1 MSSDT
6 LDTTVD
12 TSAKLVRMANQIAGF
27 FDTQPHADKVAETA
41 NHLREFWDPRMR
53 DQLQD
58 HLAKGGEGLSPLA
71 LAAAKRLAE
80 MA

>member
-6 LDTTVD
+6 LDATID
-12 TSAKLVRMANQIAGF
+12 IDAKLVRMANQIAGF

-53 DQLQD
+53 AQLQEY
-58 HLAKGGEGLSPLA
+58 LGKGGDGLSPLA